1 MATIQQEMMGGL
13 GTMTFIKAFETIDDR
28 QFDFLVVNA
37 NATFEV
43 LTSSS
48 GADLIALYNLA
59 GASLFNG
66 MIIRGAKGEKITH
79 LALTAGSVIG
89 YTNI

>member
-13 GTMTFIKAFETIDDR
+13 GTMTFISGSVTEQ

-37 NATFEV
+37 NATFSV

-48 GADLIALYNLA
+48 GANLVTLYNLA

-66 MIIRGAKGEKITH
+66 MIVRGAKGEKIT
-79 LALTAGSVIG
+79 AVTVTIGSVIG